1 MWPKYGRIPKLFYFP
16 LRPTCSQIWL
26 NPLLDDSSDLLSHKI
41 KLKKENKRMVKS
53 CQKNWRFFF
62 LVVVQNLRNFFSIV
76 NSTNF
81 LILFRKNKLPKFQY
95 ISPNWKKK
103 KPCHKLKPTIV
114 QILNIP

>member
-95 ISPNWKKK
+95 IIGKKK
-103 KPCHKLKPTIV
+103 NHVTSSN
-114 QILNIP
+114 QQ